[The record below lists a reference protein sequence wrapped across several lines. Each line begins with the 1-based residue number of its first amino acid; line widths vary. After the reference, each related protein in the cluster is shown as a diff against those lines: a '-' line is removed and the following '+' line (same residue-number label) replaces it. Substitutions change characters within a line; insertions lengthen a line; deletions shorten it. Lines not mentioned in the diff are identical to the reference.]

1 MLCEIRWYRRVS
13 LPTRK
18 IPSMLVVKPVDE
30 LLWIVD
36 CELVKGY
43 SLSVLGAG
51 DHIPEG
57 VCISLE
63 TKEVFDEIIELAWD
77 YPKDLEHFIFDWI
90 EFKDNL
96 VHGFF

>member
-1 MLCEIRWYRRVS
+1 
-13 LPTRK
+13 
-18 IPSMLVVKPVDE
+18 MLVVKPVDE

-90 EFKDNL
+90 GYSYRFPVSVNYRQAFSGRL
-96 VHGFF
+96 RQAAAFP